1 MAISD
6 TTLTRAVEI
15 TKAAI
20 VGQNGPWIAHS
31 ESVAKFIETIAR
43 KLEDL
48 RNEPEKR

>member
-6 TTLTRAVEI
+6 TSLTRAVEI

-20 VGQNGPWIAHS
+20 VAQNGVWIAHG
-31 ESVAKFIETIAR
+31 ETVAKFIEAVAR

-48 RNEPEKR
+48 RNEPERR